1 MGVNRQGTLEM
12 QVVLR
17 VKHRGEAKIVA
28 KVFPVAG
35 KLIALHETTG
45 GPDQWHYKL
54 DSPGGVDYAAV
65 EWMAQASV
73 SEYHHIDGKRERM
86 FITTIE
92 ELQRHGIR
100 ETAGGRDRIFLPV
113 TFWHEWQDFNGKPN
127 YKVPWI
133 PENRTVVL
141 EDSSEQAVQPEE
153 RKTKSKKK
161 VKPKLADQLS
171 LFE

>member
-1 MGVNRQGTLEM
+1 M

-28 KVFPVAG
+28 KVFPANG
-35 KLIALHETTG
+35 KLIALHETTS

-65 EWMAQASV
+65 AWMAQASV

-86 FITTIE
+86 FTVSLE

-100 ETAGGRDRIFLPV
+100 ESAGGRDRIFLPV
-113 TFWHEWQDFNGKPN
+113 SFWNEVMEFSGKPP

-153 RKTKSKKK
+153 RKTKSKKT

-171 LFE
+171 FFE

>member
-1 MGVNRQGTLEM
+1 M
-12 QVVLR
+12 QILLKVM
-17 VKHRGEAKIVA
+17 HRGTPKIVG
-28 KVFPVAG
+28 KVFPVDG
-35 KLIALHETTG
+35 FLICLHETTS

-73 SEYHHIDGKRERM
+73 TMYHHIDRKRERM
-86 FITTIE
+86 FSVSIE

-100 ETAGGRDRIFLPV
+100 ESAGGRDRIFLPV
-113 TFWHEWQDFNGKPN
+113 TFWNEMDFDGKPP

-141 EDSSEQAVQPEE
+141 EDSSNQAVQPEE
-153 RKTKSKKK
+153 HKTKSKKK

-171 LFE
+171 FFE